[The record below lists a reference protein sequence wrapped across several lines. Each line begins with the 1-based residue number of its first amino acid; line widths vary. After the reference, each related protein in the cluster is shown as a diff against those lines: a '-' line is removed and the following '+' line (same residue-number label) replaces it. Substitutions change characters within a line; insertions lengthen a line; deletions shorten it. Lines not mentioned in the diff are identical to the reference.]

1 MTTPTRRTRRG
12 EPALSRERI
21 IDAAITLLDAD
32 GADGFTFRAL
42 AGRLATGAGAIYWH
56 VAGKD
61 ELLGA
66 ASDAVVAAALA
77 APSTQEAAP
86 REAISA
92 IGMSL
97 FDAIDAHPWVGAELA
112 RAPGSRPLVRIL
124 EGIGRQ
130 VRALGVPDAA
140 LWLVTSTLLHYIL
153 GVGGLNAA
161 NGQAARAR
169 GTVRADALGAVADA
183 WTGLDVDAYPFT
195 RRMAH
200 QMRAHD
206 DRADFAAGLDLI
218 LAGTAASFPPS

>member
-12 EPALSRERI
+12 DPPLSRERI
-21 IDAAITLLDAD
+21 IDAAIALLDAD

-42 AGRLATGAGAIYWH
+42 AERLATGAGAIYWH

-66 ASDAVVAAALA
+66 ACDAIVAAALEA
-77 APSTQEAAP
+77 GGTREAAP
-86 REAISA
+86 RDAIQA

-112 RAPGSRPLVRIL
+112 RVPGAMPLVRIL

-130 VRALGVPDAA
+130 VRAIGVPEAA
-140 LWLVTSTLLHYIL
+140 LWLVTSTLLHCIL
-153 GVGGLNAA
+153 GVAGQNAA

-169 GTVRADALGAVADA
+169 GSVRAAALGAVADA
-183 WTGLDVDAYPFT
+183 WAGLDADAYPFT
-195 RRMAH
+195 RSVAH
-200 QMRAHD
+200 QMRSHD

-218 LAGTAASFPPS
+218 LAGVAASFAP